1 MQHFSMN
8 PPDLRISTSSLR
20 NICLTASL
28 IALAS
33 LTWAARA
40 ESTATEPARLPVP
53 ILTNDENI
61 QAELNSLNQ
70 FLDTNPQV
78 EETLRANVDK
88 ATDAAFLK
96 LNPAWDQHLK
106 LRPETIRALRVENG
120 FLLHRAMAR
129 MAGMPL
135 LRDEVAQFDGFLDKN
150 PAIRQQLYRSP
161 RLIRDSS
168 FLTANPALAEF
179 LDAHVALSTAV
190 LGGPVMAPG
199 AKRGDRPSK
208 QP

>member
-1 MQHFSMN
+1 MN
-8 PPDLRISTSSLR
+8 PPDLRISTPSLR
-20 NICLTASL
+20 NICLTASV

-40 ESTATEPARLPVP
+40 ESTATEPAKLPVP
-53 ILTNDENI
+53 ILTTDEKI
-61 QAELNSLNQ
+61 QAELDSLNQ

-96 LNPAWDQHLK
+96 LNPEWDQHLK
-106 LRPETIRALRVENG
+106 LRPETIRALRVERG
-120 FLLHRAMAR
+120 FLLHRALAR
-129 MAGMPL
+129 MARTPL

-150 PAIRQQLYRSP
+150 PVILQQLYRSP
-161 RLIRDSS
+161 RLIRDGA

-179 LDAHVALSTAV
+179 LDVHSALSTALLIRV
-190 LGGPVMAPG
+190 PVVPG
-199 AKRGDRPSK
+199 VKRGDRSVK

>member
-8 PPDLRISTSSLR
+8 PPDLRIPTPSLR
-20 NICLTASL
+20 NICLIASL

-40 ESTATEPARLPVP
+40 ESTATEPAKLPVP
-53 ILTNDENI
+53 ILTTDEKI
-61 QAELNSLNQ
+61 QAELDGLNQ

-106 LRPETIRALRVENG
+106 LRPETIRALRVERG
-120 FLLHRAMAR
+120 FLLHRALAR
-129 MAGMPL
+129 MARTPL
-135 LRDEVAQFDGFLDKN
+135 LRDEVVQFDAFLGKN
-150 PAIRQQLYRSP
+150 PNVLRSLERNP
-161 RLIRDSS
+161 GLIRDGD
-168 FLTANPALAEF
+168 FLTANAALADF
-179 LDAHVALSTAV
+179 LDVHSALSTA
-190 LGGPVMAPG
+190 LMIRLPMAPG
-199 AKRGDRPSK
+199 ARRGERPA
-208 QP
+208 Q

>member
-8 PPDLRISTSSLR
+8 PPDLRISTPSLR

-40 ESTATEPARLPVP
+40 ESTATEPAKLPVP
-53 ILTNDENI
+53 ILTTDEKI
-61 QAELNSLNQ
+61 QAELDSLNQ

-106 LRPETIRALRVENG
+106 LRPETIRALRVERG
-120 FLLHRAMAR
+120 FLLHRALAR
-129 MAGMPL
+129 MARTPL
-135 LRDEVAQFDGFLDKN
+135 LRDEVAQFDAFLGKN
-150 PAIRQQLYRSP
+150 PNVLRSLERNP
-161 RLIRDSS
+161 GLIRDGD
-168 FLTANPALAEF
+168 FLAANPALADF
-179 LDAHVALSTAV
+179 LDVHSALSTA
-190 LGGPVMAPG
+190 LMIRLPMAPG
-199 AKRGDRPSK
+199 ATRGERPA
-208 QP
+208 Q

>member
-1 MQHFSMN
+1 MQYFTMN
-8 PPDLRISTSSLR
+8 PPDLRIPTPPLR
-20 NICLTASL
+20 NICLTAFL

-40 ESTATEPARLPVP
+40 ESTATEPAKPPVP
-53 ILTNDENI
+53 ILTTDEKI

-78 EETLRANVDK
+78 EDTLRANVDK

-106 LRPETIRALRVENG
+106 LRPDTIRALRVERG
-120 FLLHRAMAR
+120 FLLHRALAR
-129 MAGMPL
+129 MARTPL
-135 LRDEVAQFDGFLDKN
+135 LRDEVAQFDAFLGKN
-150 PAIRQQLYRSP
+150 PAVLRSLEGNP
-161 RLIRDSS
+161 SLIRDGA

-179 LDAHVALSTAV
+179 LDVHSALSTA
-190 LGGPVMAPG
+190 LMIRLPMTPG
-199 AKRGDRPSK
+199 ARRGERSA
-208 QP
+208 Q